1 MFRVFARYGVSAFE
15 RLRSRFPDRNVEPS
29 RMRPRRP
36 SIFRVLPLVA
46 LSASASAPGIAQQF
60 GPTQT
65 QAVPVAATWPATPP
79 ARIYVLPFT
88 ADPAL
93 AEQLRQQSAS
103 VIPQGPVR
111 SLLASR
117 PRVVDAVTGY
127 DRSEPPGVA
136 VARQVAEELAAAGW
150 PAVFWAQ
157 ATAPPADGW
166 RLIGEVVNLDDG
178 SGIARNAIGF
188 GVGNATIG
196 IDVAL
201 SDPAT
206 AGGRP
211 FFVVDSSDRGRRAP
225 GTLAI
230 GAVAGFNPAV
240 VAGKIV
246 ASNSGIADV
255 TQQRRIA
262 DEIATAVATAINT
275 HAARPTR

>member
-1 MFRVFARYGVSAFE
+1 
-15 RLRSRFPDRNVEPS
+15 
-29 RMRPRRP
+29 MRRRRP
-36 SIFRVLPLVA
+36 PIFRILTVLGVLA
-46 LSASASAPGIAQQF
+46 ASASPPGVAQQF
-60 GPTQT
+60 GPTRS
-65 QAVPVAATWPATPP
+65 QAAPVTTTWPVAPP
-79 ARIYVLPFT
+79 SRIYVLPFT
-88 ADPAL
+88 ADPAVV
-93 AEQLRQQSAS
+93 EHLRQQSAS

-127 DRSEPPGVA
+127 DRSEPPGAA

-157 ATAPPADGW
+157 AAPPPADGW
-166 RLIGEVVNLDDG
+166 RLLGEVVNLDDG
-178 SGIARNAIGF
+178 SAVARNAIGF

-211 FFVVDSSDRGRRAP
+211 FFVLDSSDRGRRAP
-225 GTLAI
+225 GTVAI

-240 VAGKIV
+240 VAGRIV

-262 DEIATAVATAINT
+262 EEIATAVATAINA
-275 HAARPTR
+275 HAAHQAR